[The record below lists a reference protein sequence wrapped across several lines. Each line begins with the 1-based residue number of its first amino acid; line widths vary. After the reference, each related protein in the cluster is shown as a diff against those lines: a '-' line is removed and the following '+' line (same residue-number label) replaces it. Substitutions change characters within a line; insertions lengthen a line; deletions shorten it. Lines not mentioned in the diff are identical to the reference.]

1 MDKPKLIE
9 PGMKYFI
16 KESLKNCNNFRNN
29 YNNYVINLILLF
41 VFLLILGMF
50 LYIRYKGKLTPLE
63 KENKLNEQKTYI
75 LSKIKQ
81 LQDVKRQR
89 SQELVTNLPKFD
101 EYDYN
106 NNNKYYV

>member
-1 MDKPKLIE
+1 MEKPRLIE
-9 PGMKYFI
+9 PGTRYFI
-16 KESLKNCNNFRNN
+16 KESLKNSNKFRTN
-29 YNNYVINLILLF
+29 YNNYVINVSLF
-41 VFLLILGMF
+41 VIFIIILGIF
-50 LYIRYKGKLTPLE
+50 LFIRYKGKLTPLE

-106 NNNKYYV
+106 KYYV

>member
-1 MDKPKLIE
+1 MDKPNLIE

-16 KESLKNCNNFRNN
+16 KESLKNCNKFKHN
-29 YNNYVINLILLF
+29 YNNYVINLSLF
-41 VFLLILGMF
+41 IAFVAILGIF
-50 LYIRYKGKLTPLE
+50 LFIRYKGKLTPLE
-63 KENKLNEQKTYI
+63 KENKLNEQRAYI

-81 LQDVKRQR
+81 SQDIKRQK

-106 NNNKYYV
+106 NNKYYV